1 MTPKEKKE
9 LKIKAAFAALTGLCA
24 NPNIVKFL
32 DEHNSFF
39 EAISIECTVYADC
52 LISQLEQEE
61 ENDNQRQEAKR
72 VC

>member
-1 MTPKEKKE
+1 MKPEEKRE

-24 NPNIVKFL
+24 NPNIVKSL

-52 LISQLEQEE
+52 LISQLEEE
-61 ENDNQRQEAKR
+61 EEEDDN
-72 VC
+72 

>member
-1 MTPKEKKE
+1 MTVEEKRE

-24 NPNIVKFL
+24 NPNIVKSL

-52 LISQLEQEE
+52 LISQLEEE
-61 ENDNQRQEAKR
+61 ENDN
-72 VC
+72 